1 MNANCLF
8 CRIGAK
14 QIPSK
19 IAYEDG
25 EIFAFEDISPQA
37 PTHILICPRKH
48 FESLTE
54 AGAAD
59 QAVLGKLQLVAAQLA
74 RERKLLEGYRT
85 VLNNGEGAGQS
96 VFHLHLHLLGGRQFR
111 WPPG

>member
-8 CRIGAK
+8 CKIGAK
-14 QIPSK
+14 QIQSK
-19 IAYEDG
+19 IVNEDH
-25 EIFAFEDISPQA
+25 EVFAFEDISPQA

-48 FESLTE
+48 FESLTDASPE
-54 AGAAD
+54 D
-59 QAVLGKLQLVAAQLA
+59 QALLGRVQLVAAQLA
-74 RERKLLEGYRT
+74 RERKLLAGYRT